1 MPERLFLFIQMEF
14 PWALGPPDGRYL
26 LRASAG
32 AEPERVVVLGTLGAA
47 RAGPRG
53 LVPGRPG
60 VLDRSRSRRRA
71 RAPATPEPA
80 PVATTRATV
89 VDPVSVAVE
98 RQARAWLAD
107 LDAAHEARAAV
118 AVLNRVLHFH
128 RIACADPYV
137 HEVSGAQA
145 LVIRAGWGE
154 GEQVADGLWL
164 HAEELPPQADEAGA
178 GGGRRR
184 RGGNRSAAL
193 RPQERLAALLG
204 ARAATLL
211 CEDLA
216 LHARLDLDQGRLLHA
231 AIALD
236 GAFAAALAELPAEKR
251 QDLAIRIAELE
262 QLRGQVG
269 LQAKAA
275 LAAARLAAGD
285 GAVGA
290 ETGARAVGTPG
301 TAAPAPPADEPAGE
315 PDEELIRNCLE
326 RLEAALRART
336 APGFNLK
343 R

>member
-47 RAGPRG
+47 RVGPRG

-71 RAPATPEPA
+71 RTPATPEPA

-178 GGGRRR
+178 GRNGTMSKAESRTPI
-184 RGGNRSAAL
+184 L
-193 RPQERLAALLG
+193 RPG
-204 ARAATLL
+204 
-211 CEDLA
+211 
-216 LHARLDLDQGRLLHA
+216 
-231 AIALD
+231 
-236 GAFAAALAELPAEKR
+236 
-251 QDLAIRIAELE
+251 
-262 QLRGQVG
+262 
-269 LQAKAA
+269 
-275 LAAARLAAGD
+275 AAARM
-285 GAVGA
+285 
-290 ETGARAVGTPG
+290 
-301 TAAPAPPADEPAGE
+301 
-315 PDEELIRNCLE
+315 RNIFSVAISE
-326 RLEAALRART
+326 SE
-336 APGFNLK
+336 LK
-343 R
+343 RMDWPSIANRPKSPCLPEPTVNSLRCTTKTKRLAR